1 MKETM
6 RKILLLLSLCLAA
19 NFTLAQKITRNY
31 QGQSL
36 SSVLEDLDA
45 STSRHEISFVY
56 NDLEDFTVTCS
67 LEHLSLDDALV
78 RVVGFYPVRIVRD
91 GDRYFVECTYKTERH
106 LKGTIIDEQGRPL
119 AFANIA
125 ILNPADSTLLSG
137 GVSNEGGQ
145 FVVPYEQYKV
155 LVRIS
160 YMGYKSIFRLC
171 TQEDM
176 GTIRLQRDSYI
187 VKGVE
192 VKGSRPVF
200 KMKNG
205 ALVAPIE
212 NTVLSKL
219 GDGIDVLQQLPFI
232 NGDGSSVNVVGR
244 RGTPLVY
251 INNRK
256 MQDWNELR
264 QLSSDMIKDV
274 QIIMNPGVEYD
285 SSVTAVIKIT
295 TLRPAG
301 EGLGGYVAAEA
312 GKGDDFKH
320 NEWLFLNYRKRNTD
334 VFVNGY
340 LTNGVTR
347 GEHEEEFSF
356 THHGDEYNAVGKG
369 LEKNKYNR
377 LNLYAGFNHQPSKT
391 QYLSMQYMCNSSFR
405 YDTHMALENSF
416 IGGNENS
423 LFSSVADGR
432 QPRSTHSLSAYYSN
446 QLSERLSLKI
456 DGMYAHVSS
465 DVENNETEDRTGR
478 PVTVSTNTDTKSNVY
493 ALKAI
498 MTANLGGGKLSFGM
512 EEAYTK
518 SHLNYNAN
526 QQGND
531 GIQGFDTESK
541 QASTSFFADY
551 QMNLGALFIDAGLRY
566 DLIDFK
572 YYKDGVKRNEDCKKY
587 NHLFPNLSLSY
598 QMGGFSASLG
608 YKVTVERPSYSN
620 LQSGVRYNNSYT
632 YVEGNP
638 LLRPSYVHD
647 ISVMMVY
654 KNFLAVFDYYNIKD
668 ADYQVLNLY
677 QDQPIIIYN
686 QMNFSHHG
694 WTVNLSYSP
703 TISFWKPTFQIGVA
717 QQDLEYLGRKYNTP
731 CLYYSWKNVLSF
743 PKNWTIVFNMDG
755 YTKGD
760 GQFYTSEKALV
771 NYTDIYIAKRKAN
784 WTFRVG
790 MKDIFHTFKDN
801 GYDQIGDIM
810 HRHWTD
816 LRQQYVYVRCIY
828 RFNSTKSKYR
838 GGDAGTSELNRL

>member
-1 MKETM
+1 MK
-6 RKILLLLSLCLAA
+6 RLYILFLCLAA
-19 NFTLAQKITRNY
+19 ISAEAQRLTHDFQNT
-31 QGQSL
+31 SL
-36 SSVLEDLDA
+36 SEALIWIDNAQDNYKLNFIFDE
-45 STSRHEISFVY
+45 
-56 NDLEDFTVTCS
+56 LEDFTVTTQLKNVS
-67 LEHLSLDDALV
+67 VRDAV
-78 RVVGFYPVRIVRD
+78 RQVCGFYPMHLTFDNQDI
-91 GDRYFVECTYKTERH
+91 YIECMQKTKRH

-244 RGTPLVY
+244 QGAPLVY

-256 MQDWNELR
+256 MLDWNELR

-295 TLRPAG
+295 TLRPTG

-369 LEKNKYNR
+369 LERNKYNR
-377 LNLYAGFNHQPSKT
+377 LNLYAGFNHQPSEN

-416 IGGNENS
+416 IGGDENS

-432 QPRSTHSLSAYYSN
+432 QPRSRHSLSAYYSN
-446 QLSERLSLKI
+446 QLSKVLSLRL
-456 DGMYAHVSS
+456 DGMLAHVSS
-465 DVENNETEDRTGR
+465 DEENHETEDRMGR
-478 PVTVSTNTDTKSNVY
+478 PVTVSTNTDTKSDVY
-493 ALKAI
+493 ALKAV
-498 MTANLGGGKLSFGM
+498 MTANLGGGKLNFGM

-518 SHLNYNAN
+518 SNLDYNAS

-531 GIQGFDTESK
+531 DIQGFETESK

-598 QMGGFSASLG
+598 QAGGFSASLG
-608 YKVTVERPSYSN
+608 YKVTVDRPSYGN
-620 LQSGVRYNNSYT
+620 LRNGVRYINSYT
-632 YVEGNP
+632 YAEGNP
-638 LLRPSYVHD
+638 LLRPSYIHD
-647 ISVMMVY
+647 ISIMMVY
-654 KNFLAVFDYYNIKD
+654 KNLLAVFDYYNIKD

-686 QMNFSHHG
+686 RMNFNHHA
-694 WTVNLSYSP
+694 WMVNLSYSP

-731 CLYYSWKNVLSF
+731 CLNYSWKNVLSF

-755 YTKGD
+755 HTKGD

-771 NYTDIYIAKRKAN
+771 NYTDIYIAKRTTN

-801 GYDQIGDIM
+801 GYDQIGDIT

-838 GGDAGTSELNRL
+838 GGDAGASELNRL

>member
-1 MKETM
+1 MK
-6 RKILLLLSLCLAA
+6 RLYILFLCLAA
-19 NFTLAQKITRNY
+19 ISAEAQRLTHDFQNT
-31 QGQSL
+31 SL
-36 SSVLEDLDA
+36 SEALIWIDNAQDNYKLNFIFDE
-45 STSRHEISFVY
+45 
-56 NDLEDFTVTCS
+56 LEDFTVTTQLKNVS
-67 LEHLSLDDALV
+67 VRDAV
-78 RVVGFYPVRIVRD
+78 RQVCGFYPMHLTFDNQDI
-91 GDRYFVECTYKTERH
+91 YIECMQKTKRH

-219 GDGIDVLQQLPFI
+219 GDGLDVLQQLPFI
-232 NGDGSSVNVVGR
+232 NGDGNTVSVVGR
-244 RGTPLVY
+244 KGTPLVY

-256 MQDWNELR
+256 MLDWNELR

-295 TLRPAG
+295 ILRPAG

-347 GEHEEEFSF
+347 GEHEEKFSF

-416 IGGNENS
+416 IGGDENS

-432 QPRSTHSLSAYYSN
+432 QPRSRHSLSAYYSN
-446 QLSERLSLKI
+446 QFCEILSLKL
-456 DGMYAHVSS
+456 DGMLAHVSS

-518 SHLNYNAN
+518 SNLDYNAS

-531 GIQGFDTESK
+531 DIQGFETESK

-598 QMGGFSASLG
+598 QVGRFSASLG
-608 YKVTVERPSYSN
+608 YKVTVDRPSYSN
-620 LQSGVRYNNSYT
+620 LQSGVRYINSYT
-632 YVEGNP
+632 YAEGNP
-638 LLRPSYVHD
+638 LLRPSYIHD
-647 ISVMMVY
+647 ISIMMVY
-654 KNFLAVFDYYNIKD
+654 KNLLAVFDYYNIKD

-686 QMNFSHHG
+686 RMNFNHHG
-694 WTVNLSYSP
+694 WMVNLSYSP

-731 CLYYSWKNVLSF
+731 CLNYSWKNVLSF

-755 YTKGD
+755 HTKGD
-760 GQFYTSEKALV
+760 GQFYTTEKALV

-801 GYDQIGDIM
+801 GYDQIGDIT

>member
-1 MKETM
+1 M
-6 RKILLLLSLCLAA
+6 RHWVLFTFVMVATIVKSQNINGVVVDEGNEPIAYASISLLEANDSTFITGTTTNMDGKFCMTGDVQNKILKVSYVGYA
-19 NFTLAQKITRNY
+19 TQY
-31 QGQSL
+31 
-36 SSVLEDLDA
+36 LEPMSDM
-45 STSRHEISFVY
+45 
-56 NDLEDFTVTCS
+56 
-67 LEHLSLDDALV
+67 
-78 RVVGFYPVRIVRD
+78 RVVLSEAGISV
-91 GDRYFVECTYKTERH
+91 GD
-106 LKGTIIDEQGRPL
+106 
-119 AFANIA
+119 
-125 ILNPADSTLLSG
+125 
-137 GVSNEGGQ
+137 
-145 FVVPYEQYKV
+145 VV
-155 LVRIS
+155 I
-160 YMGYKSIFRLC
+160 
-171 TQEDM
+171 T
-176 GTIRLQRDSYI
+176 
-187 VKGVE
+187 
-192 VKGSRPVF
+192 GSRPVYR
-200 KMKNG
+200 MKNG

-320 NEWLFLNYRKRNTD
+320 NEWLFLNYRKKNTD

-347 GEHEEEFSF
+347 GEHKEEFSF

-416 IGGNENS
+416 IGGDENS

-432 QPRSTHSLSAYYSN
+432 QPRSRHSLSAYYSN
-446 QLSERLSLKI
+446 QFCEILSLKL

-465 DVENNETEDRTGR
+465 DEENHETEDRMGR
-478 PVTVSTNTDTKSNVY
+478 PVTVSTNTDTKSDVY
-493 ALKAI
+493 ALKAV
-498 MTANLGGGKLSFGM
+498 MTANLGGGKLNLGM

-518 SHLNYNAN
+518 SNLDYNVN
-526 QQGND
+526 QKGND
-531 GIQGFDTESK
+531 DIQGFETETK
-541 QASTSFFADY
+541 QTSTSFFANY
-551 QMNLGALFIDAGLRY
+551 QLDLGTLSADVGLRY

-572 YYKDGVKRNEDCKKY
+572 YYKDGIKRNEDCKKY

-598 QMGGFSASLG
+598 QAGGFSASLG
-608 YKVTVERPSYSN
+608 YKVTVDRPSYGN
-620 LQSGVRYNNSYT
+620 LRNGVRYINSYT
-632 YVEGNP
+632 YAEGNP
-638 LLRPSYVHD
+638 LLRPSYIHD
-647 ISVMMVY
+647 ISIMMVY
-654 KNFLAVFDYYNIKD
+654 KNLLAVFDYYNIKD
-668 ADYQVLNLY
+668 ADYQVLNFY

-686 QMNFSHHG
+686 RMNFNHHA
-694 WTVNLSYSP
+694 WMVNLSYSP

-731 CLYYSWKNVLSF
+731 ILNYSWKNVLSF
-743 PKNWTIVFNMDG
+743 PKNWTIVFNMNG
-755 YTKGD
+755 HTKGD

-801 GYDQIGDIM
+801 GYDKIGDIT

-838 GGDAGTSELNRL
+838 GGDAGASELNRL

>member
-1 MKETM
+1 MK
-6 RKILLLLSLCLAA
+6 RLYILFLCLAA
-19 NFTLAQKITRNY
+19 ISAEAQRLTHDFQNT
-31 QGQSL
+31 SL
-36 SSVLEDLDA
+36 SEALIWIDNAQDNYKLNFIFDE
-45 STSRHEISFVY
+45 
-56 NDLEDFTVTCS
+56 LEDFTVTTQLKNVS
-67 LEHLSLDDALV
+67 VRDAV
-78 RVVGFYPVRIVRD
+78 RQVCGFYPMHLTFDNQDI
-91 GDRYFVECTYKTERH
+91 YIECMQKTKRH

-219 GDGIDVLQQLPFI
+219 GDGLDVLQQLPFI
-232 NGDGSSVNVVGR
+232 NGDGNTVSVVGR
-244 RGTPLVY
+244 KGTPLVY

-320 NEWLFLNYRKRNTD
+320 NEWLFLNYRKKNTD

-347 GEHEEEFSF
+347 GEHKEEFSF

-405 YDTHMALENSF
+405 FDTHMALENSF
-416 IGGNENS
+416 IGGDENS

-432 QPRSTHSLSAYYSN
+432 QPRSRHSLSAYYSN
-446 QLSERLSLKI
+446 QFCEILSLKL
-456 DGMYAHVSS
+456 DGMLAHVSS

-518 SHLNYNAN
+518 SNLDYNAS

-531 GIQGFDTESK
+531 DIQGFETESK
-541 QASTSFFADY
+541 QASPSFFADY

-638 LLRPSYVHD
+638 LLRPSYIHD
-647 ISVMMVY
+647 ISIMMVY
-654 KNFLAVFDYYNIKD
+654 KNLLAVFDYYNIKD

-686 QMNFSHHG
+686 RMNFNHHG

-755 YTKGD
+755 HTKGD
-760 GQFYTSEKALV
+760 GQFYTTEKALV

-784 WTFRVG
+784 WTFRLG

-801 GYDQIGDIM
+801 GYDQIGDIT

-838 GGDAGTSELNRL
+838 GGDAGASELNRL

>member
-1 MKETM
+1 MK
-6 RKILLLLSLCLAA
+6 RLYILFLCLAA
-19 NFTLAQKITRNY
+19 ISAEAQRLTHDFQNT
-31 QGQSL
+31 SL
-36 SSVLEDLDA
+36 SEALIWIDNAQDNYKLNFIFDE
-45 STSRHEISFVY
+45 
-56 NDLEDFTVTCS
+56 LEDFTVTTQLKNVS
-67 LEHLSLDDALV
+67 VRDAV
-78 RVVGFYPVRIVRD
+78 RQVCGFYPMHLTFDNQDI
-91 GDRYFVECTYKTERH
+91 YIECMQKTKRH

-232 NGDGSSVNVVGR
+232 NGDGNTVSVVGR
-244 RGTPLVY
+244 KGTPLVY

-256 MQDWNELR
+256 MLDWNELR

-320 NEWLFLNYRKRNTD
+320 NEWLFLNYRKKNTD

-347 GEHEEEFSF
+347 GEHEEKFSF

-432 QPRSTHSLSAYYSN
+432 QPRSRHSLSAYYSN
-446 QLSERLSLKI
+446 QLSKVLSLRL
-456 DGMYAHVSS
+456 DGMLAHVSS

-478 PVTVSTNTDTKSNVY
+478 PMTVSTNTDTKSDVY

-498 MTANLGGGKLSFGM
+498 MTANLGGGKLNFGM

-518 SHLNYNAN
+518 SNLDYNAS

-531 GIQGFDTESK
+531 DIQGFETESK

-598 QMGGFSASLG
+598 QAGGFSASLG
-608 YKVTVERPSYSN
+608 YKVTVDRPSYSN
-620 LQSGVRYNNSYT
+620 LQSGVRYINSYT
-632 YVEGNP
+632 YAEGNP
-638 LLRPSYVHD
+638 LLRPSYIHD
-647 ISVMMVY
+647 ISIMMVY
-654 KNFLAVFDYYNIKD
+654 KNLLAVFDYYNIKD

-686 QMNFSHHG
+686 RMNFSHHG
-694 WTVNLSYSP
+694 WMVNLSYSP

-731 CLYYSWKNVLSF
+731 CLNYSWKNVLSF

-755 YTKGD
+755 HTKGD

-784 WTFRVG
+784 WTFRLG

>member
-1 MKETM
+1 M
-6 RKILLLLSLCLAA
+6 RHWVLFTFVLVATIVKSQNINGVVVDEKDEPIAYASISLLEANDSTFITGTTTNMDGKFSMTGDMQNKILKVSYVGYA
-19 NFTLAQKITRNY
+19 TQY
-31 QGQSL
+31 
-36 SSVLEDLDA
+36 LEPMSDM
-45 STSRHEISFVY
+45 
-56 NDLEDFTVTCS
+56 
-67 LEHLSLDDALV
+67 
-78 RVVGFYPVRIVRD
+78 RVVLSEAGISV
-91 GDRYFVECTYKTERH
+91 GD
-106 LKGTIIDEQGRPL
+106 
-119 AFANIA
+119 
-125 ILNPADSTLLSG
+125 
-137 GVSNEGGQ
+137 
-145 FVVPYEQYKV
+145 VV
-155 LVRIS
+155 I
-160 YMGYKSIFRLC
+160 
-171 TQEDM
+171 T
-176 GTIRLQRDSYI
+176 
-187 VKGVE
+187 
-192 VKGSRPVF
+192 GSRPVYR
-200 KMKNG
+200 MKNG

-212 NTVLSKL
+212 NTVLGKL

-232 NGDGSSVNVVGR
+232 AGDGSSVSVIGR

-347 GEHEEEFSF
+347 GEHEEKFSF

-391 QYLSMQYMCNSSFR
+391 QYLSMQYMCNSFLR

-446 QLSERLSLKI
+446 QLSKVLSLRL

-478 PVTVSTNTDTKSNVY
+478 PVTVSTNTDTKSDVY

-498 MTANLGGGKLSFGM
+498 MTANLGGGKLNLGM

-518 SHLNYNAN
+518 SNLDYNAS

-531 GIQGFDTESK
+531 DIQGFETESK

-598 QMGGFSASLG
+598 QVGRFSASLG
-608 YKVTVERPSYSN
+608 YKVTVDRPSYSN
-620 LQSGVRYNNSYT
+620 LQSGVRYINSYT

-647 ISVMMVY
+647 ISVMMAY
-654 KNFLAVFDYYNIKD
+654 KDFQAVFDYYNIKD

-686 QMNFSHHG
+686 RMNFNHHG

-755 YTKGD
+755 HTKGD
-760 GQFYTSEKALV
+760 GQFYTTEKALV
-771 NYTDIYIAKRKAN
+771 NYTDIYIAKRTAN
-784 WTFRVG
+784 WTFRLG

-828 RFNSTKSKYR
+828 RFNSTNSKYR
-838 GGDAGTSELNRL
+838 GGDAGASELNRL

>member
-1 MKETM
+1 M
-6 RKILLLLSLCLAA
+6 RHWVLFTFVMVATIVKSQNINGVVVDEGNEPIAYASISLLEANDSTFITGTTTNMDGKFCMTGDVQNKILKVSYVGYA
-19 NFTLAQKITRNY
+19 TQY
-31 QGQSL
+31 
-36 SSVLEDLDA
+36 LEPMSDM
-45 STSRHEISFVY
+45 
-56 NDLEDFTVTCS
+56 
-67 LEHLSLDDALV
+67 
-78 RVVGFYPVRIVRD
+78 RVVLSEAGISV
-91 GDRYFVECTYKTERH
+91 GD
-106 LKGTIIDEQGRPL
+106 
-119 AFANIA
+119 
-125 ILNPADSTLLSG
+125 
-137 GVSNEGGQ
+137 
-145 FVVPYEQYKV
+145 VV
-155 LVRIS
+155 I
-160 YMGYKSIFRLC
+160 
-171 TQEDM
+171 T
-176 GTIRLQRDSYI
+176 
-187 VKGVE
+187 
-192 VKGSRPVF
+192 GSRPVYR
-200 KMKNG
+200 MKNG

-219 GDGIDVLQQLPFI
+219 GDGFDVLQQLPFI

-295 TLRPAG
+295 TLRPTG

-320 NEWLFLNYRKRNTD
+320 NEWLFLNYRKKNTD

-347 GEHEEEFSF
+347 GEHEEGFSF

-369 LEKNKYNR
+369 LEKNKYNS

-405 YDTHMALENSF
+405 FDTHMALENSF
-416 IGGNENS
+416 IGGDENS

-432 QPRSTHSLSAYYSN
+432 QPRSRHSLSAYYSN
-446 QLSERLSLKI
+446 QLSKVLSLRL
-456 DGMYAHVSS
+456 DGMVAHVSS
-465 DVENNETEDRTGR
+465 DEDNCETEDRTGK
-478 PVTVSTNTDTKSNVY
+478 PVIMNTKTETKSDVY
-493 ALKAI
+493 ALKAV
-498 MTANLGGGKLSFGM
+498 MTTNLGGGKLNFGM

-518 SHLNYNAN
+518 SNLDYNAS

-531 GIQGFDTESK
+531 DIQGFETESK

-608 YKVTVERPSYSN
+608 YKVTVDRPSYGN
-620 LQSGVRYNNSYT
+620 LRNGVRYINSYT
-632 YVEGNP
+632 YAEGNP
-638 LLRPSYVHD
+638 LLRPSYIHD
-647 ISVMMVY
+647 ISIMMVY
-654 KNFLAVFDYYNIKD
+654 KNLLAVFDYYNIKD

-686 QMNFSHHG
+686 RMNFSHHG
-694 WTVNLSYSP
+694 WMVNLSYSP

-731 CLYYSWKNVLSF
+731 CLNYSWKNVLSF

-755 YTKGD
+755 HTKGD

-801 GYDQIGDIM
+801 GYDQIGDIT

-838 GGDAGTSELNRL
+838 SGDAGASELNRL

>member
-1 MKETM
+1 MK
-6 RKILLLLSLCLAA
+6 RLYILFLCLAA
-19 NFTLAQKITRNY
+19 ISAEAQRLTHDFQNT
-31 QGQSL
+31 SL
-36 SSVLEDLDA
+36 SEALIWIDNAQDNYKLNFIFDE
-45 STSRHEISFVY
+45 
-56 NDLEDFTVTCS
+56 LEDFTVTTQLKNVS
-67 LEHLSLDDALV
+67 VRDAV
-78 RVVGFYPVRIVRD
+78 RQVCGFYPMHLTFDNQDI
-91 GDRYFVECTYKTERH
+91 YIECMQKTKRH

-232 NGDGSSVNVVGR
+232 NGDGNTVSVVGR
-244 RGTPLVY
+244 KGTPLVY

-256 MQDWNELR
+256 MLDWNELR

-347 GEHEEEFSF
+347 GEHEEKFSF

-531 GIQGFDTESK
+531 GIQGFETESK

-598 QMGGFSASLG
+598 QVGRFSASLG
-608 YKVTVERPSYSN
+608 YKVTVDRPSYSN
-620 LQSGVRYNNSYT
+620 LQSGVRYINSYT
-632 YVEGNP
+632 YAEGNP

-654 KNFLAVFDYYNIKD
+654 KNLLAVFDYYNIKD

-686 QMNFSHHG
+686 RMNFNHHG

-755 YTKGD
+755 HTKGD
-760 GQFYTSEKALV
+760 GQFYTTEKALV
-771 NYTDIYIAKRKAN
+771 NYTDIYIAKRTAN
-784 WTFRVG
+784 WTFRLG

-801 GYDQIGDIM
+801 GYDKIGDIT

>member
-1 MKETM
+1 M
-6 RKILLLLSLCLAA
+6 L
-19 NFTLAQKITRNY
+19 
-31 QGQSL
+31 
-36 SSVLEDLDA
+36 
-45 STSRHEISFVY
+45 
-56 NDLEDFTVTCS
+56 
-67 LEHLSLDDALV
+67 
-78 RVVGFYPVRIVRD
+78 
-91 GDRYFVECTYKTERH
+91 
-106 LKGTIIDEQGRPL
+106 
-119 AFANIA
+119 
-125 ILNPADSTLLSG
+125 
-137 GVSNEGGQ
+137 
-145 FVVPYEQYKV
+145 
-155 LVRIS
+155 
-160 YMGYKSIFRLC
+160 
-171 TQEDM
+171 
-176 GTIRLQRDSYI
+176 
-187 VKGVE
+187 
-192 VKGSRPVF
+192 
-200 KMKNG
+200 
-205 ALVAPIE
+205 
-212 NTVLSKL
+212 
-219 GDGIDVLQQLPFI
+219 
-232 NGDGSSVNVVGR
+232 
-244 RGTPLVY
+244 
-251 INNRK
+251 
-256 MQDWNELR
+256 DWNELR

-312 GKGDDFKH
+312 GRGDDFKH

-416 IGGNENS
+416 IGGDENS

-432 QPRSTHSLSAYYSN
+432 QPRSRHSLSAYYSN
-446 QLSERLSLKI
+446 QFCEILSLKL
-456 DGMYAHVSS
+456 DGMLAHVSS

-518 SHLNYNAN
+518 SNLDYNAS

-531 GIQGFDTESK
+531 DIQGFETESK

-647 ISVMMVY
+647 ISIMMVY
-654 KNFLAVFDYYNIKD
+654 KNLLAVFDYYNIKD

-686 QMNFSHHG
+686 RMNFSHHG
-694 WTVNLSYSP
+694 WMVNLSYSP

-717 QQDLEYLGRKYNTP
+717 QQDLEYLGRKYNTLKVTASSIP
-731 CLYYSWKNVLSF
+731 
-743 PKNWTIVFNMDG
+743 P
-755 YTKGD
+755 
-760 GQFYTSEKALV
+760 
-771 NYTDIYIAKRKAN
+771 R
-784 WTFRVG
+784 
-790 MKDIFHTFKDN
+790 
-801 GYDQIGDIM
+801 
-810 HRHWTD
+810 RHWSIIQISI
-816 LRQQYVYVRCIY
+816 LQSVRLIGH
-828 RFNSTKSKYR
+828 S
-838 GGDAGTSELNRL
+838 DWV

>member
-1 MKETM
+1 MK
-6 RKILLLLSLCLAA
+6 RLYILFLCLAA
-19 NFTLAQKITRNY
+19 ISAEAQRLTHDFQNT
-31 QGQSL
+31 SL
-36 SSVLEDLDA
+36 SEALIWIDNAQDNYKLNFIFDE
-45 STSRHEISFVY
+45 
-56 NDLEDFTVTCS
+56 LEDFTVTTQLKNVS
-67 LEHLSLDDALV
+67 VRDAV
-78 RVVGFYPVRIVRD
+78 RQVCGFYPMHLTFDNQDI
-91 GDRYFVECTYKTERH
+91 YIECMQKTKRH
-106 LKGTIIDEQGRPL
+106 LRGTIIDEQGRPL

-232 NGDGSSVNVVGR
+232 NGDGNTVSVVGR
-244 RGTPLVY
+244 KGTPLVY

-256 MQDWNELR
+256 MLDWNELR

-347 GEHEEEFSF
+347 GEHEEKFSF

-416 IGGNENS
+416 IGGDENS

-432 QPRSTHSLSAYYSN
+432 QPRSRHSLSAYYSN

-498 MTANLGGGKLSFGM
+498 MTANLGDSKLNLGM

-518 SHLNYNAN
+518 SNLDYNAS

-531 GIQGFDTESK
+531 DIQGFETESK

-608 YKVTVERPSYSN
+608 YKVTVDRPSYGN

-654 KNFLAVFDYYNIKD
+654 KNLLAVFDYYNIKD

-755 YTKGD
+755 HTKGD
-760 GQFYTSEKALV
+760 GQFYTTEKALV
-771 NYTDIYIAKRKAN
+771 NYTDIYIAKRTAN
-784 WTFRVG
+784 WTFRLG

>member
-1 MKETM
+1 M
-6 RKILLLLSLCLAA
+6 RHWVLFTFVMVATIVKSQNINGVVVDEGNEPIAYASISLLEANDSTFITGTTTNMDGKFCMTGDVQNKILKVSYVGYA
-19 NFTLAQKITRNY
+19 TQY
-31 QGQSL
+31 
-36 SSVLEDLDA
+36 LEPMSDM
-45 STSRHEISFVY
+45 
-56 NDLEDFTVTCS
+56 
-67 LEHLSLDDALV
+67 
-78 RVVGFYPVRIVRD
+78 RVVLSEAGISV
-91 GDRYFVECTYKTERH
+91 GD
-106 LKGTIIDEQGRPL
+106 
-119 AFANIA
+119 
-125 ILNPADSTLLSG
+125 
-137 GVSNEGGQ
+137 
-145 FVVPYEQYKV
+145 VV
-155 LVRIS
+155 I
-160 YMGYKSIFRLC
+160 
-171 TQEDM
+171 T
-176 GTIRLQRDSYI
+176 
-187 VKGVE
+187 
-192 VKGSRPVF
+192 GSRPVYR
-200 KMKNG
+200 MKNG

-219 GDGIDVLQQLPFI
+219 GDGFDVLQQLPFI

-320 NEWLFLNYRKRNTD
+320 NEWLFLNYRKKNTD

-347 GEHEEEFSF
+347 GEHKEEFSF

-416 IGGNENS
+416 IGGDENS

-432 QPRSTHSLSAYYSN
+432 QPHSRHSLSAYYSN
-446 QLSERLSLKI
+446 RFNKAVSLKI
-456 DGMYAHVSS
+456 DGVYAHISS

-478 PVTVSTNTDTKSNVY
+478 PMTVSTNTDTKSDVY

-498 MTANLGGGKLSFGM
+498 MTANLGGGKLNFGM

-518 SHLNYNAN
+518 SNLDYNAN

-531 GIQGFDTESK
+531 DIQGFETETK
-541 QASTSFFADY
+541 QTSTSFFANY

-620 LQSGVRYNNSYT
+620 LQSGVRYNNS
-632 YVEGNP
+632 
-638 LLRPSYVHD
+638 
-647 ISVMMVY
+647 
-654 KNFLAVFDYYNIKD
+654 
-668 ADYQVLNLY
+668 
-677 QDQPIIIYN
+677 
-686 QMNFSHHG
+686 
-694 WTVNLSYSP
+694 
-703 TISFWKPTFQIGVA
+703 
-717 QQDLEYLGRKYNTP
+717 
-731 CLYYSWKNVLSF
+731 
-743 PKNWTIVFNMDG
+743 
-755 YTKGD
+755 
-760 GQFYTSEKALV
+760 
-771 NYTDIYIAKRKAN
+771 
-784 WTFRVG
+784 
-790 MKDIFHTFKDN
+790 
-801 GYDQIGDIM
+801 
-810 HRHWTD
+810 
-816 LRQQYVYVRCIY
+816 
-828 RFNSTKSKYR
+828 
-838 GGDAGTSELNRL
+838 

>member
-1 MKETM
+1 M
-6 RKILLLLSLCLAA
+6 RHWVLFTFVMVATIVKSQNINGVVVDEGNEPIAYASISLLEANDSTFITGTTTNMDGKFSMTGDMQNKILKVSYVGYA
-19 NFTLAQKITRNY
+19 TQY
-31 QGQSL
+31 
-36 SSVLEDLDA
+36 LEPMSDM
-45 STSRHEISFVY
+45 
-56 NDLEDFTVTCS
+56 
-67 LEHLSLDDALV
+67 
-78 RVVGFYPVRIVRD
+78 RVVLSEAGISV
-91 GDRYFVECTYKTERH
+91 GD
-106 LKGTIIDEQGRPL
+106 
-119 AFANIA
+119 
-125 ILNPADSTLLSG
+125 
-137 GVSNEGGQ
+137 
-145 FVVPYEQYKV
+145 VV
-155 LVRIS
+155 I
-160 YMGYKSIFRLC
+160 
-171 TQEDM
+171 T
-176 GTIRLQRDSYI
+176 
-187 VKGVE
+187 
-192 VKGSRPVF
+192 GSRPVYR
-200 KMKNG
+200 MKNG

-320 NEWLFLNYRKRNTD
+320 NEWLFLNYRKKNTD

-347 GEHEEEFSF
+347 GEHKEEFSF

-416 IGGNENS
+416 IGGDENS

-432 QPRSTHSLSAYYSN
+432 QPRSRHSLSAYYSN
-446 QLSERLSLKI
+446 QFCEILSLKL
-456 DGMYAHVSS
+456 DGMLAHVSS

-478 PVTVSTNTDTKSNVY
+478 PVTVSTNTDTKSDVY
-493 ALKAI
+493 ALKAV
-498 MTANLGGGKLSFGM
+498 MTANLGGGKLNLGM

-518 SHLNYNAN
+518 SNLDYNVN
-526 QQGND
+526 QKGND
-531 GIQGFDTESK
+531 DIQGFETETK
-541 QASTSFFADY
+541 QTSTSFFANY
-551 QMNLGALFIDAGLRY
+551 QLDLGTLSADVGLRY

-572 YYKDGVKRNEDCKKY
+572 YYKDGIKRNEDCKKY

-598 QMGGFSASLG
+598 QAGGFSASLG
-608 YKVTVERPSYSN
+608 YKVTVDRPSYGN
-620 LQSGVRYNNSYT
+620 LRNGVRYINSYT
-632 YVEGNP
+632 YAEGNP
-638 LLRPSYVHD
+638 LLRPSYIHD
-647 ISVMMVY
+647 ISIMMVY
-654 KNFLAVFDYYNIKD
+654 KNLLAVFDYYNIKD
-668 ADYQVLNLY
+668 ADYQVLNFY

-686 QMNFSHHG
+686 RMNFNHHA
-694 WTVNLSYSP
+694 WMVNLSYSP

-731 CLYYSWKNVLSF
+731 ILNYSWKNVLSF
-743 PKNWTIVFNMDG
+743 PKNWTIVFNMNG
-755 YTKGD
+755 HTKGD

-801 GYDQIGDIM
+801 GYDKIGDIT

-838 GGDAGTSELNRL
+838 GGDAGASELNRL

>member
-1 MKETM
+1 MK
-6 RKILLLLSLCLAA
+6 RLYILFLCLAA
-19 NFTLAQKITRNY
+19 ISAEAQRLTHDFQNT
-31 QGQSL
+31 SL
-36 SSVLEDLDA
+36 SEALIWIDNAQDNYKLNFIFDE
-45 STSRHEISFVY
+45 
-56 NDLEDFTVTCS
+56 LEDFTVTTQLKNVS
-67 LEHLSLDDALV
+67 VRDAV
-78 RVVGFYPVRIVRD
+78 RQVCGFYPMHLTFDNQDI
-91 GDRYFVECTYKTERH
+91 YIECMQKTKRH

-212 NTVLSKL
+212 NTVLAKL
-219 GDGIDVLQQLPFI
+219 GDGLDVLQQLPFI
-232 NGDGSSVNVVGR
+232 NGDGNTVSVVGR
-244 RGTPLVY
+244 KGTPLVY

-256 MQDWNELR
+256 MLDWNELR

-295 TLRPAG
+295 TLRPTG

-320 NEWLFLNYRKRNTD
+320 NEWLFLNYRKKNTD

-347 GEHEEEFSF
+347 GEHEEGFSF

-369 LEKNKYNR
+369 LEKNKYNS

-405 YDTHMALENSF
+405 FDTHMALENSF
-416 IGGNENS
+416 IGGDENS

-432 QPRSTHSLSAYYSN
+432 QPRSRHSLSAYYSN
-446 QLSERLSLKI
+446 QFCEILSLKL
-456 DGMYAHVSS
+456 DGMLAHVSS

-518 SHLNYNAN
+518 SNLDYNAS

-531 GIQGFDTESK
+531 DIQGFETESK

-598 QMGGFSASLG
+598 QVGRFSASLG
-608 YKVTVERPSYSN
+608 YKVTVDRPSYSN
-620 LQSGVRYNNSYT
+620 LQSGVRYINSYT
-632 YVEGNP
+632 YAEGNP
-638 LLRPSYVHD
+638 LLRPSYIHD
-647 ISVMMVY
+647 ISIMMVY
-654 KNFLAVFDYYNIKD
+654 KNLLAVFDYYNIKD

-686 QMNFSHHG
+686 RMNFNHHG
-694 WTVNLSYSP
+694 WMVNLSYSP

-731 CLYYSWKNVLSF
+731 CLNYSWKNVLSF

-755 YTKGD
+755 HTKGD
-760 GQFYTSEKALV
+760 GQFYTTEKALV

-801 GYDQIGDIM
+801 GYDQIGDIT

-838 GGDAGTSELNRL
+838 GGDAGASELNRL

>member
-1 MKETM
+1 M
-6 RKILLLLSLCLAA
+6 RHWVLFTFVMVATIVKSQNINGVVVDEGNEPIAYASISLLEANDSTFITGTTTNMDGKFCMTGDVQNKILKVSYVGYA
-19 NFTLAQKITRNY
+19 TQY
-31 QGQSL
+31 
-36 SSVLEDLDA
+36 LEPMSDM
-45 STSRHEISFVY
+45 
-56 NDLEDFTVTCS
+56 
-67 LEHLSLDDALV
+67 
-78 RVVGFYPVRIVRD
+78 RVVLSEAGISV
-91 GDRYFVECTYKTERH
+91 GD
-106 LKGTIIDEQGRPL
+106 
-119 AFANIA
+119 
-125 ILNPADSTLLSG
+125 
-137 GVSNEGGQ
+137 
-145 FVVPYEQYKV
+145 VV
-155 LVRIS
+155 I
-160 YMGYKSIFRLC
+160 
-171 TQEDM
+171 T
-176 GTIRLQRDSYI
+176 
-187 VKGVE
+187 
-192 VKGSRPVF
+192 GSRPVYR
-200 KMKNG
+200 MKNG

-219 GDGIDVLQQLPFI
+219 GDGFDVLQQLPFI

-320 NEWLFLNYRKRNTD
+320 NEWLFLNYRKKNTD

-347 GEHEEEFSF
+347 GEHKEEFSF

-416 IGGNENS
+416 IGGDENS

-432 QPRSTHSLSAYYSN
+432 QPHSRHSLSAYYSN
-446 QLSERLSLKI
+446 RFNKAVSLKI
-456 DGMYAHVSS
+456 DGVYAHISS

-478 PVTVSTNTDTKSNVY
+478 PMTVSTNTDTKSDVY

-498 MTANLGGGKLSFGM
+498 MTANLGGGKLNFGM

-518 SHLNYNAN
+518 SNLDYNAN

-531 GIQGFDTESK
+531 DIQGFETETK
-541 QASTSFFADY
+541 QTSTSFFANY

-638 LLRPSYVHD
+638 LLRPSYIHD
-647 ISVMMVY
+647 ISLMMVY
-654 KNFLAVFDYYNIKD
+654 KNLLAVFDYYNIKD

-686 QMNFSHHG
+686 RMNFSHHG
-694 WTVNLSYSP
+694 WMVNLSYSP

-731 CLYYSWKNVLSF
+731 CLNYSWKNVLSF

-755 YTKGD
+755 HTKGD
-760 GQFYTSEKALV
+760 GQFYTTEKALV
-771 NYTDIYIAKRKAN
+771 NYTDIYIAKRTAN
-784 WTFRVG
+784 WTFRLG

-838 GGDAGTSELNRL
+838 GGDAGASELNRL

>member
-1 MKETM
+1 MK
-6 RKILLLLSLCLAA
+6 RLYILFLCLAA
-19 NFTLAQKITRNY
+19 ISAEAQRLTHDFQNT
-31 QGQSL
+31 SL
-36 SSVLEDLDA
+36 SEALIWIDNAQDNYKLNFIFDE
-45 STSRHEISFVY
+45 
-56 NDLEDFTVTCS
+56 LEDFTVTTQLKNVS
-67 LEHLSLDDALV
+67 VRDAV
-78 RVVGFYPVRIVRD
+78 RQVCGFYPMHLTFDNQDI
-91 GDRYFVECTYKTERH
+91 YIECMQKTKRH

-219 GDGIDVLQQLPFI
+219 GDGLDVLQQLPFI
-232 NGDGSSVNVVGR
+232 NGDGNTVSVVGR
-244 RGTPLVY
+244 KGTPLVY

-256 MQDWNELR
+256 MLDWNELR

-295 TLRPAG
+295 ILRPAG

-347 GEHEEEFSF
+347 GEHEEKFSF

-416 IGGNENS
+416 IGGDENS

-432 QPRSTHSLSAYYSN
+432 QPRSRHSLSAYYSN
-446 QLSERLSLKI
+446 QFCEILSLKL
-456 DGMYAHVSS
+456 DGMLAHVSS

-518 SHLNYNAN
+518 SNLDYNAS

-531 GIQGFDTESK
+531 DIQGFETESK

-598 QMGGFSASLG
+598 QVGRFSASLG
-608 YKVTVERPSYSN
+608 YKVTVDRPSYSN
-620 LQSGVRYNNSYT
+620 LQSGVRYINSYT
-632 YVEGNP
+632 YAEGNP
-638 LLRPSYVHD
+638 LLRPSYIHD
-647 ISVMMVY
+647 ISIMMVY
-654 KNFLAVFDYYNIKD
+654 KNLLAVFDYYNIKD

-686 QMNFSHHG
+686 RMNFNHHG
-694 WTVNLSYSP
+694 WMVNLSYSP

-755 YTKGD
+755 HTKGD
-760 GQFYTSEKALV
+760 GQFYTTEKALV

-801 GYDQIGDIM
+801 GYDQIGDIT

>member
-1 MKETM
+1 M
-6 RKILLLLSLCLAA
+6 RHWVLFTFVMVATIVKSQNINGVVVDEGNEPIAYASISLLEANDSTFITGTTTNMDGKFCMTGDVQNKILKFSYVGYA
-19 NFTLAQKITRNY
+19 TQY
-31 QGQSL
+31 
-36 SSVLEDLDA
+36 LEPMSDM
-45 STSRHEISFVY
+45 
-56 NDLEDFTVTCS
+56 
-67 LEHLSLDDALV
+67 
-78 RVVGFYPVRIVRD
+78 RVVLSEAGISV
-91 GDRYFVECTYKTERH
+91 GD
-106 LKGTIIDEQGRPL
+106 
-119 AFANIA
+119 
-125 ILNPADSTLLSG
+125 
-137 GVSNEGGQ
+137 
-145 FVVPYEQYKV
+145 VV
-155 LVRIS
+155 I
-160 YMGYKSIFRLC
+160 
-171 TQEDM
+171 T
-176 GTIRLQRDSYI
+176 
-187 VKGVE
+187 
-192 VKGSRPVF
+192 GSRPVYR
-200 KMKNG
+200 MKNG

-212 NTVLSKL
+212 NTVLGKL

-232 NGDGSSVNVVGR
+232 NGDGNSVSVIGR
-244 RGTPLVY
+244 QGTPLVY

-312 GKGDDFKH
+312 GKGDDFAH
-320 NEWLFLNYRKRNTD
+320 NEWLFLNYRKKSTD
-334 VFVNGY
+334 IFVNGY

-347 GEHEEEFSF
+347 GEHKEEFSF
-356 THHGDEYNAVGKG
+356 THHGDEYNTVGKG

-416 IGGNENS
+416 IGGDENS

-432 QPRSTHSLSAYYSN
+432 QPRSRHSLSAYYSN
-446 QLSERLSLKI
+446 QFSEILSLKL
-456 DGMYAHVSS
+456 DGMMAHVSS
-465 DVENNETEDRTGR
+465 DEENNETEDRTGR

-498 MTANLGGGKLSFGM
+498 MTANLGGSKLNLGM

-518 SHLNYNAN
+518 SHLDYNVN

-531 GIQGFDTESK
+531 DIQGFETETK
-541 QASTSFFADY
+541 QTSTSFFANY
-551 QMNLGALFIDAGLRY
+551 QLDLGALSADVGLRY
-566 DLIDFK
+566 DLIDLK

-608 YKVTVERPSYSN
+608 YKVTVDRPSYGN
-620 LQSGVRYNNSYT
+620 LRNGVRYINSYT
-632 YVEGNP
+632 YAEGNP
-638 LLRPSYVHD
+638 LLRPSYIHD
-647 ISVMMVY
+647 ISIMMVY
-654 KNFLAVFDYYNIKD
+654 KNLLAVFDYYNIKD

-686 QMNFSHHG
+686 RMNFNHHG
-694 WTVNLSYSP
+694 WMVNLSYSP
-703 TISFWKPTFQIGVA
+703 TISFWKPTFQMGVA
-717 QQDLEYLGRKYNTP
+717 QQNLEYLGRKYNTP
-731 CLYYSWKNVLSF
+731 ILNYSWKNVLSF
-743 PKNWTIVFNMDG
+743 PKNWTIVFNMNG
-755 YTKGD
+755 HTKGD
-760 GQFYTSEKALV
+760 GQFYTSEKALI
-771 NYTDIYIAKRKAN
+771 NYTNIYIEKRTAN
-784 WTFRVG
+784 WTFRLG

-801 GYDQIGDIM
+801 GYDKIGDIT

-838 GGDAGTSELNRL
+838 GGDAGASELNRL

>member
-1 MKETM
+1 MK
-6 RKILLLLSLCLAA
+6 RLYILFLCLAA
-19 NFTLAQKITRNY
+19 ISAEAQRLTHDFQNT
-31 QGQSL
+31 SL
-36 SSVLEDLDA
+36 SEALIWIDNAQDNYKLNFIFDE
-45 STSRHEISFVY
+45 
-56 NDLEDFTVTCS
+56 LEDFTVTTQLKNVS
-67 LEHLSLDDALV
+67 VRDAV
-78 RVVGFYPVRIVRD
+78 RQVCGFYPMHLTFDNQDI
-91 GDRYFVECTYKTERH
+91 YIECMQKTKRH

-232 NGDGSSVNVVGR
+232 NGDGNTVSVVGR
-244 RGTPLVY
+244 KGTPLVY

-256 MQDWNELR
+256 MLDWNELR

-347 GEHEEEFSF
+347 GEHEEKFSF

-369 LEKNKYNR
+369 LEKNKYNS

-405 YDTHMALENSF
+405 FDTHMALENSF

-423 LFSSVADGR
+423 LFTSVADGR
-432 QPRSTHSLSAYYSN
+432 QPRSRHSLSAYYSN
-446 QLSERLSLKI
+446 QLSKVLSLRL
-456 DGMYAHVSS
+456 DGMLAHVSS

-518 SHLNYNAN
+518 SNLDYNAS

-531 GIQGFDTESK
+531 DIQGFETESK

-598 QMGGFSASLG
+598 QAGGFSASLG
-608 YKVTVERPSYSN
+608 YKVTVDRPSYGN
-620 LQSGVRYNNSYT
+620 LQSGVRYINSYT
-632 YVEGNP
+632 YAEGNP
-638 LLRPSYVHD
+638 LLRPSYIHD
-647 ISVMMVY
+647 ISIMMVY

-686 QMNFSHHG
+686 RMNFNHHG
-694 WTVNLSYSP
+694 WMVNLSYSP

-731 CLYYSWKNVLSF
+731 CLNYSWKNVLSF

-755 YTKGD
+755 HTKGD
-760 GQFYTSEKALV
+760 GQFYTTEKALV

-784 WTFRVG
+784 WTFRLG

-801 GYDQIGDIM
+801 GYDKIGDIT

-838 GGDAGTSELNRL
+838 GGDAGASELNRL

>member
-1 MKETM
+1 M
-6 RKILLLLSLCLAA
+6 RHWVLFTFVMVATIVKSQNINGVVVDEGNEPIAYASISLLEANDSTFITGTTTNMDGKFSMTGDMQNKILKVSYVGYA
-19 NFTLAQKITRNY
+19 TQY
-31 QGQSL
+31 
-36 SSVLEDLDA
+36 LEPMSDM
-45 STSRHEISFVY
+45 
-56 NDLEDFTVTCS
+56 
-67 LEHLSLDDALV
+67 
-78 RVVGFYPVRIVRD
+78 RVVLSEAGISV
-91 GDRYFVECTYKTERH
+91 GD
-106 LKGTIIDEQGRPL
+106 
-119 AFANIA
+119 
-125 ILNPADSTLLSG
+125 
-137 GVSNEGGQ
+137 
-145 FVVPYEQYKV
+145 VV
-155 LVRIS
+155 I
-160 YMGYKSIFRLC
+160 
-171 TQEDM
+171 T
-176 GTIRLQRDSYI
+176 
-187 VKGVE
+187 
-192 VKGSRPVF
+192 GSRPVYR
-200 KMKNG
+200 MKNG

-219 GDGIDVLQQLPFI
+219 GDGFDVLQQLPFI

-320 NEWLFLNYRKRNTD
+320 NEWLFLNYRKKNTD

-347 GEHEEEFSF
+347 GEHKEEFSF

-416 IGGNENS
+416 IGGDENS

-432 QPRSTHSLSAYYSN
+432 QPHSRHSLSAYYSN
-446 QLSERLSLKI
+446 RFNKAVSLKI
-456 DGMYAHVSS
+456 DGVYAHISS

-478 PVTVSTNTDTKSNVY
+478 PMTVSTNTDTKSDVY

-498 MTANLGGGKLSFGM
+498 MTANLGGGKLNFGM

-518 SHLNYNAN
+518 SNLDYNAN

-531 GIQGFDTESK
+531 DIQGFETETK
-541 QASTSFFADY
+541 QTSTSFFANY

-638 LLRPSYVHD
+638 LLRPSYIHD
-647 ISVMMVY
+647 ISLMMVY
-654 KNFLAVFDYYNIKD
+654 KNLLAVFDYYNIKD

-686 QMNFSHHG
+686 RMNFSHHG
-694 WTVNLSYSP
+694 WMVNLSYSP

-731 CLYYSWKNVLSF
+731 CLNYSWKNVLSF

-755 YTKGD
+755 HTKGD
-760 GQFYTSEKALV
+760 GQFYTTEKALV
-771 NYTDIYIAKRKAN
+771 NYTDIYIAKRTAN
-784 WTFRVG
+784 WTFRLG

-838 GGDAGTSELNRL
+838 GGDAGASELNRL

>member
-1 MKETM
+1 MK
-6 RKILLLLSLCLAA
+6 RLYILFLCLAA
-19 NFTLAQKITRNY
+19 ISAEAQRLTHDFQNT
-31 QGQSL
+31 SL
-36 SSVLEDLDA
+36 SEALIWIDNAQDNYKLNFIFDE
-45 STSRHEISFVY
+45 
-56 NDLEDFTVTCS
+56 LEDFTVTTQLKNVS
-67 LEHLSLDDALV
+67 VRDAV
-78 RVVGFYPVRIVRD
+78 RQVCGFYPMHLTFDNQDI
-91 GDRYFVECTYKTERH
+91 YIECMQKTKRH

-212 NTVLSKL
+212 NTVLAKL
-219 GDGIDVLQQLPFI
+219 GDGLDVLQQLPFI
-232 NGDGSSVNVVGR
+232 NGDGNTVSVVGR
-244 RGTPLVY
+244 KGTPLVY

-256 MQDWNELR
+256 MLDWNELR

-347 GEHEEEFSF
+347 GEHEEKFSF

-416 IGGNENS
+416 IGGDENS

-432 QPRSTHSLSAYYSN
+432 QPRSRHSLSAYYSN

-498 MTANLGGGKLSFGM
+498 MTANLGDSKLNLGM

-518 SHLNYNAN
+518 SNLDYNAS

-531 GIQGFDTESK
+531 DIQGFETESK

-608 YKVTVERPSYSN
+608 YKVTVDRPSYGN

-654 KNFLAVFDYYNIKD
+654 KNLLAVFDYYNIKD

-755 YTKGD
+755 HTKGD
-760 GQFYTSEKALV
+760 GQFYTTEKALV
-771 NYTDIYIAKRKAN
+771 NYTDIYIAKRTAN
-784 WTFRVG
+784 WTFRLG

>member
-1 MKETM
+1 MK
-6 RKILLLLSLCLAA
+6 RLYILFLCLAA
-19 NFTLAQKITRNY
+19 ISAEAQRLTHDFQNT
-31 QGQSL
+31 SL
-36 SSVLEDLDA
+36 SEALIWIDNAQDNYKLNFIFDE
-45 STSRHEISFVY
+45 
-56 NDLEDFTVTCS
+56 LEDFTVTTQLKNVS
-67 LEHLSLDDALV
+67 VRDAV
-78 RVVGFYPVRIVRD
+78 RQVCGFYPMHLTFDNQDI
-91 GDRYFVECTYKTERH
+91 YIECMQKTKRH

-212 NTVLSKL
+212 NTVLAKL
-219 GDGIDVLQQLPFI
+219 GDGLDVLQQLPFI
-232 NGDGSSVNVVGR
+232 NGDGNTVSVVGR
-244 RGTPLVY
+244 KGTPLVY

-256 MQDWNELR
+256 MLDWNELR

-295 TLRPAG
+295 TLRPTG

-320 NEWLFLNYRKRNTD
+320 NEWLFLNYRKKNTD

-347 GEHEEEFSF
+347 GEHEEGFSF

-369 LEKNKYNR
+369 LEKNKYNS

-405 YDTHMALENSF
+405 FDTHMALENSF
-416 IGGNENS
+416 IGGDENS

-432 QPRSTHSLSAYYSN
+432 QPRSRHSLSAYYSN
-446 QLSERLSLKI
+446 QFCEILSLKL
-456 DGMYAHVSS
+456 DGMLAHVSS

-518 SHLNYNAN
+518 SNLDYNAS

-531 GIQGFDTESK
+531 DIQGFETESK

-598 QMGGFSASLG
+598 QVGRFSASLG
-608 YKVTVERPSYSN
+608 YKVTVDRPSYSN
-620 LQSGVRYNNSYT
+620 LQSGVRYINSYT
-632 YVEGNP
+632 YAEGNP
-638 LLRPSYVHD
+638 LLRPSYIHD
-647 ISVMMVY
+647 ISIMMVY
-654 KNFLAVFDYYNIKD
+654 KNLLAVFDYYNIKD

-686 QMNFSHHG
+686 RMNFNHHG
-694 WTVNLSYSP
+694 WMVNLSYSP

-731 CLYYSWKNVLSF
+731 CLNYSWKNVLSF

-755 YTKGD
+755 HTKGD
-760 GQFYTSEKALV
+760 GQFYTTEKALV

-801 GYDQIGDIM
+801 GYDQIGDIT

>member
-1 MKETM
+1 MK
-6 RKILLLLSLCLAA
+6 RLYILFLCLAA
-19 NFTLAQKITRNY
+19 ISAEAQRLTHDFQNT
-31 QGQSL
+31 SL
-36 SSVLEDLDA
+36 SEALIWIDNAQDNYKLNFIFDE
-45 STSRHEISFVY
+45 
-56 NDLEDFTVTCS
+56 LEDFTVTTQLKNVS
-67 LEHLSLDDALV
+67 VRDAV
-78 RVVGFYPVRIVRD
+78 RQVCGFYPMHLTFDNQDI
-91 GDRYFVECTYKTERH
+91 YIECMQKTKRH

-232 NGDGSSVNVVGR
+232 NGDGNTVSVVGR
-244 RGTPLVY
+244 KGTPLVY

-256 MQDWNELR
+256 MLDWNELR

-320 NEWLFLNYRKRNTD
+320 NEWLFLNYRKKNTD

-347 GEHEEEFSF
+347 GEHEEKFSF

-369 LEKNKYNR
+369 LERNKYNG

-531 GIQGFDTESK
+531 GIQGFETESK

-598 QMGGFSASLG
+598 QVGRFSASLG
-608 YKVTVERPSYSN
+608 YKVTVDRPSYSN
-620 LQSGVRYNNSYT
+620 LQSGVRYINSYT
-632 YVEGNP
+632 YAEGNP

-654 KNFLAVFDYYNIKD
+654 KNLLAVFDYYNIKD

-686 QMNFSHHG
+686 RMNFNHHG

-755 YTKGD
+755 HTKGD
-760 GQFYTSEKALV
+760 GQFYTTEKALV
-771 NYTDIYIAKRKAN
+771 NYTDIYIAKRTAN
-784 WTFRVG
+784 WTFRLG

-801 GYDQIGDIM
+801 GYDKIGDIT

-838 GGDAGTSELNRL
+838 GGDAGASELNRL

>member
-1 MKETM
+1 M
-6 RKILLLLSLCLAA
+6 RHWVLFTFVMVATIVKSQNINGVVVDEGNEPIAYASISLLEANDSTFITGTTTNMDGKFCMTGDVQNKILKVSYVGYA
-19 NFTLAQKITRNY
+19 TQY
-31 QGQSL
+31 
-36 SSVLEDLDA
+36 LEPMSDM
-45 STSRHEISFVY
+45 
-56 NDLEDFTVTCS
+56 
-67 LEHLSLDDALV
+67 
-78 RVVGFYPVRIVRD
+78 RVVLSEAGISV
-91 GDRYFVECTYKTERH
+91 GD
-106 LKGTIIDEQGRPL
+106 
-119 AFANIA
+119 
-125 ILNPADSTLLSG
+125 
-137 GVSNEGGQ
+137 
-145 FVVPYEQYKV
+145 VV
-155 LVRIS
+155 I
-160 YMGYKSIFRLC
+160 
-171 TQEDM
+171 T
-176 GTIRLQRDSYI
+176 
-187 VKGVE
+187 
-192 VKGSRPVF
+192 GSRPVYR
-200 KMKNG
+200 MKNG

-219 GDGIDVLQQLPFI
+219 GDGFDVLQQLPFI

-320 NEWLFLNYRKRNTD
+320 NEWLFLNYRKKNTD

-347 GEHEEEFSF
+347 GEHKEEFSF

-416 IGGNENS
+416 IGGDENS

-432 QPRSTHSLSAYYSN
+432 QPHSRHSLSAYYSN
-446 QLSERLSLKI
+446 RFNKAVSLKI
-456 DGMYAHVSS
+456 DGVYAHISS

-478 PVTVSTNTDTKSNVY
+478 PMTVSTNTDTKSDVY

-498 MTANLGGGKLSFGM
+498 MTANLGGGKLNFGM

-518 SHLNYNAN
+518 SNLDYNAN

-531 GIQGFDTESK
+531 DIQGFETDTK
-541 QASTSFFADY
+541 QTSTSFFANY

-638 LLRPSYVHD
+638 LLRPSYIHD
-647 ISVMMVY
+647 ISLMMVY
-654 KNFLAVFDYYNIKD
+654 KNLLAVFDYYNIKD

-686 QMNFSHHG
+686 RMNFSHHG
-694 WTVNLSYSP
+694 WMVNLSYSP

-731 CLYYSWKNVLSF
+731 CLNYSWKNVLSF

-755 YTKGD
+755 HTKGD
-760 GQFYTSEKALV
+760 GQFYTTEKALV
-771 NYTDIYIAKRKAN
+771 NYTDIYIAKRTAN
-784 WTFRVG
+784 WTFRLG

-838 GGDAGTSELNRL
+838 GGDAGASELNRL

>member
-1 MKETM
+1 MK
-6 RKILLLLSLCLAA
+6 RLYILFLCLAA
-19 NFTLAQKITRNY
+19 ISAEAQRLTHDFQNT
-31 QGQSL
+31 SL
-36 SSVLEDLDA
+36 SEALIWIDNAQDNYKLNFIFDE
-45 STSRHEISFVY
+45 
-56 NDLEDFTVTCS
+56 LEDFTVTTQLKNVS
-67 LEHLSLDDALV
+67 VRDAV
-78 RVVGFYPVRIVRD
+78 RQVCGFYPMHLTFDNQDI
-91 GDRYFVECTYKTERH
+91 YIECMQKTKRH

-219 GDGIDVLQQLPFI
+219 GDGLDVLQQLPFI
-232 NGDGSSVNVVGR
+232 NGDGNTVSVVGR
-244 RGTPLVY
+244 KGTPLVY

-320 NEWLFLNYRKRNTD
+320 NEWLFLNYRKKNTD

-347 GEHEEEFSF
+347 GEHKEEFSF

-405 YDTHMALENSF
+405 FDTHMALENSF
-416 IGGNENS
+416 IGGDENS

-432 QPRSTHSLSAYYSN
+432 QPRSRHSLSAYYSN
-446 QLSERLSLKI
+446 QFCEILSLKL
-456 DGMYAHVSS
+456 DGMLAHVSS

-518 SHLNYNAN
+518 SNLDYNAS

-531 GIQGFDTESK
+531 DIQGFETESK

-638 LLRPSYVHD
+638 LLRPSYIHD
-647 ISVMMVY
+647 ISIMMVY
-654 KNFLAVFDYYNIKD
+654 KNLLAVFDYYNIKD

-686 QMNFSHHG
+686 RMNFNHHG

-755 YTKGD
+755 HTKGD
-760 GQFYTSEKALV
+760 GQFYTTEKALV

-784 WTFRVG
+784 WTFRLG

-801 GYDQIGDIM
+801 GYDQIGDIT

-838 GGDAGTSELNRL
+838 GGDAGASELNRL

>member
-1 MKETM
+1 M
-6 RKILLLLSLCLAA
+6 RHWVLFTFVLVATIVKSQNINGVVVDEKDEPIAYASISLLEANDSTFITGTTTNMDGKFSMTGDMQNKILKVSYVGYA
-19 NFTLAQKITRNY
+19 TQY
-31 QGQSL
+31 
-36 SSVLEDLDA
+36 LEPMSDM
-45 STSRHEISFVY
+45 
-56 NDLEDFTVTCS
+56 
-67 LEHLSLDDALV
+67 
-78 RVVGFYPVRIVRD
+78 RVVLSEAGISV
-91 GDRYFVECTYKTERH
+91 GD
-106 LKGTIIDEQGRPL
+106 
-119 AFANIA
+119 
-125 ILNPADSTLLSG
+125 
-137 GVSNEGGQ
+137 
-145 FVVPYEQYKV
+145 VV
-155 LVRIS
+155 I
-160 YMGYKSIFRLC
+160 
-171 TQEDM
+171 T
-176 GTIRLQRDSYI
+176 
-187 VKGVE
+187 
-192 VKGSRPVF
+192 GSRPVF

-320 NEWLFLNYRKRNTD
+320 NEWLFLNYRKKNTD

-347 GEHEEEFSF
+347 GEHEEKFSF

-465 DVENNETEDRTGR
+465 DVENNETEDRTGI

-518 SHLNYNAN
+518 SNLDYNAS

-531 GIQGFDTESK
+531 DIQGFETESK

-598 QMGGFSASLG
+598 QVGRFSASLG
-608 YKVTVERPSYSN
+608 YKVTVDRPSYSN

-647 ISVMMVY
+647 ISVMMAY
-654 KNFLAVFDYYNIKD
+654 KDFQAVFDYYNIKD

-686 QMNFSHHG
+686 RMNFNHHG

-755 YTKGD
+755 HTKGD
-760 GQFYTSEKALV
+760 GQFYTTEKALV
-771 NYTDIYIAKRKAN
+771 NYTDIYIAKRTAN
-784 WTFRVG
+784 WTFRLG

-801 GYDQIGDIM
+801 GYDKIGDITR
-810 HRHWTD
+810 RHWTD

-828 RFNSTKSKYR
+828 RFNSTNSKYR
-838 GGDAGTSELNRL
+838 GGDAGASELNRL

>member
-1 MKETM
+1 MK
-6 RKILLLLSLCLAA
+6 RLYILFLCLAA
-19 NFTLAQKITRNY
+19 ISAEAQRLTHDFQNT
-31 QGQSL
+31 SL
-36 SSVLEDLDA
+36 SEALIWIDNAQDNYKLNFIFDE
-45 STSRHEISFVY
+45 
-56 NDLEDFTVTCS
+56 LEDFTVTTQLKNVS
-67 LEHLSLDDALV
+67 VRDAV
-78 RVVGFYPVRIVRD
+78 RQVCGFYPMHLTFDNQDI
-91 GDRYFVECTYKTERH
+91 YIECMQKTKRH

-212 NTVLSKL
+212 NTVLAKL
-219 GDGIDVLQQLPFI
+219 GDGLDVLQQLPFI
-232 NGDGSSVNVVGR
+232 NGDGNTVSVVGR
-244 RGTPLVY
+244 KGTPLVY

-256 MQDWNELR
+256 MLDWNELR

-347 GEHEEEFSF
+347 GEHEEGFSF

-369 LEKNKYNR
+369 LERNKYNR

-416 IGGNENS
+416 IGGDENS

-432 QPRSTHSLSAYYSN
+432 QPRSRHSLSAYYSN
-446 QLSERLSLKI
+446 QFCEILSLKL
-456 DGMYAHVSS
+456 DGMLAHVSS

-518 SHLNYNAN
+518 SNLDYNAS

-531 GIQGFDTESK
+531 GIQGFETETK

-598 QMGGFSASLG
+598 QVGGFSASLG

-654 KNFLAVFDYYNIKD
+654 KNLLAVFDYYNIKD

-677 QDQPIIIYN
+677 QDQPIIIYSR
-686 QMNFSHHG
+686 MNFSHHG

-703 TISFWKPTFQIGVA
+703 TISFWKPTFQIGMA

-755 YTKGD
+755 HTKGD

-801 GYDQIGDIM
+801 GYDQIGDIT

>member
-1 MKETM
+1 MK
-6 RKILLLLSLCLAA
+6 RLYILFLCLAA
-19 NFTLAQKITRNY
+19 ISAEAQRLTHDFQNT
-31 QGQSL
+31 SL
-36 SSVLEDLDA
+36 SEALIWIDNAQDNYKLNFIFDE
-45 STSRHEISFVY
+45 
-56 NDLEDFTVTCS
+56 LEDFTVTTQLKNVS
-67 LEHLSLDDALV
+67 VRDAV
-78 RVVGFYPVRIVRD
+78 RQVCGFYPMHLTFDNQDI
-91 GDRYFVECTYKTERH
+91 YIECMQKTKRH

-212 NTVLSKL
+212 NTVLAKL
-219 GDGIDVLQQLPFI
+219 GDGLDVLQQLPFI
-232 NGDGSSVNVVGR
+232 NGHGNTVSVVGR
-244 RGTPLVY
+244 KGTPLVY

-256 MQDWNELR
+256 MLDWNELR

-347 GEHEEEFSF
+347 GEHEEKFSF

-416 IGGNENS
+416 IGGDENS

-432 QPRSTHSLSAYYSN
+432 QPRSRHSLSAYYSN
-446 QLSERLSLKI
+446 QFCEILSLKL
-456 DGMYAHVSS
+456 DGMLAHVSS

-518 SHLNYNAN
+518 SNLDYNAS

-531 GIQGFDTESK
+531 DIQGFETESK

-598 QMGGFSASLG
+598 QVGRFSASLG

-654 KNFLAVFDYYNIKD
+654 KNLLAVFDYYNIKD

-686 QMNFSHHG
+686 RMNFSHHG

-703 TISFWKPTFQIGVA
+703 TISFWKPTFQIGMA

-755 YTKGD
+755 HTKGD

-801 GYDQIGDIM
+801 GYDQIGDIT

>member
-1 MKETM
+1 M
-6 RKILLLLSLCLAA
+6 RHWVLFTFVMVATIVKSQNINGVVVDEKDEPIAYASISLLEANDSTFITGTTTNMDGKFSMTGDMQNKILKVSYVGYA
-19 NFTLAQKITRNY
+19 TQY
-31 QGQSL
+31 
-36 SSVLEDLDA
+36 LEPMSDM
-45 STSRHEISFVY
+45 
-56 NDLEDFTVTCS
+56 
-67 LEHLSLDDALV
+67 
-78 RVVGFYPVRIVRD
+78 RVVLSEAGISV
-91 GDRYFVECTYKTERH
+91 GD
-106 LKGTIIDEQGRPL
+106 
-119 AFANIA
+119 
-125 ILNPADSTLLSG
+125 
-137 GVSNEGGQ
+137 
-145 FVVPYEQYKV
+145 VV
-155 LVRIS
+155 I
-160 YMGYKSIFRLC
+160 
-171 TQEDM
+171 T
-176 GTIRLQRDSYI
+176 
-187 VKGVE
+187 
-192 VKGSRPVF
+192 GSRPVYR
-200 KMKNG
+200 MKNG

-320 NEWLFLNYRKRNTD
+320 NEWLFLNYRKKNTD

-347 GEHEEEFSF
+347 GEHKEEFSF

-416 IGGNENS
+416 IGGDENS

-432 QPRSTHSLSAYYSN
+432 QPRSRHSLSAYYSN
-446 QLSERLSLKI
+446 QFCEILSLKL
-456 DGMYAHVSS
+456 DGMLAHVSS

-478 PVTVSTNTDTKSNVY
+478 PVTVSTNTDTKSDVY
-493 ALKAI
+493 ALKAV
-498 MTANLGGGKLSFGM
+498 MTANLGGGKLNLGM

-518 SHLNYNAN
+518 SNLDYNVN
-526 QQGND
+526 QKGND
-531 GIQGFDTESK
+531 DIQGFETETK
-541 QASTSFFADY
+541 QTSTSFFANY
-551 QMNLGALFIDAGLRY
+551 QLDLGTLSADVGLRY

-572 YYKDGVKRNEDCKKY
+572 YYKDGIKRNEDCKKY

-598 QMGGFSASLG
+598 QAGGFSASLG
-608 YKVTVERPSYSN
+608 YKVTVDRPSYGN
-620 LQSGVRYNNSYT
+620 LRNGVRYINSYT
-632 YVEGNP
+632 YAEGNP
-638 LLRPSYVHD
+638 LLRPSYIHD
-647 ISVMMVY
+647 ISIMMVY
-654 KNFLAVFDYYNIKD
+654 KNLLAVFDYYNIKD
-668 ADYQVLNLY
+668 ADYQVLNFY

-686 QMNFSHHG
+686 RMNFNHHA
-694 WTVNLSYSP
+694 WMVNLSYSP

-731 CLYYSWKNVLSF
+731 ILNYSWKNVLSF
-743 PKNWTIVFNMDG
+743 PKNWTIVFNMNG
-755 YTKGD
+755 HTKGD

-801 GYDQIGDIM
+801 GYDKIGDIT

-838 GGDAGTSELNRL
+838 GGDAGASELNRL

>member
-1 MKETM
+1 M
-6 RKILLLLSLCLAA
+6 RHWVLFTFVMVATIVKSQNINGVVVDEGNEPIAYASISLLEANDSTFITGTTTNMDGKFCMTGDVQNKILKVSYVGYA
-19 NFTLAQKITRNY
+19 TQY
-31 QGQSL
+31 
-36 SSVLEDLDA
+36 LEPMSDM
-45 STSRHEISFVY
+45 
-56 NDLEDFTVTCS
+56 
-67 LEHLSLDDALV
+67 
-78 RVVGFYPVRIVRD
+78 RVVLSEAGISV
-91 GDRYFVECTYKTERH
+91 GD
-106 LKGTIIDEQGRPL
+106 
-119 AFANIA
+119 
-125 ILNPADSTLLSG
+125 
-137 GVSNEGGQ
+137 
-145 FVVPYEQYKV
+145 VV
-155 LVRIS
+155 I
-160 YMGYKSIFRLC
+160 
-171 TQEDM
+171 T
-176 GTIRLQRDSYI
+176 
-187 VKGVE
+187 
-192 VKGSRPVF
+192 GSRPVYR
-200 KMKNG
+200 MKNG

-320 NEWLFLNYRKRNTD
+320 NEWLFLNYRKKNTD

-347 GEHEEEFSF
+347 GEHKEEFSF

-416 IGGNENS
+416 IGGDENS

-432 QPRSTHSLSAYYSN
+432 QPRSRHSLSAYYSN
-446 QLSERLSLKI
+446 QFCEILSLKL
-456 DGMYAHVSS
+456 DGMLAHVSS
-465 DVENNETEDRTGR
+465 DEENHETEDRMGR
-478 PVTVSTNTDTKSNVY
+478 PVTVSTNTDTKSDVY
-493 ALKAI
+493 ALKAV
-498 MTANLGGGKLSFGM
+498 MTANLGGGKLNLGM

-518 SHLNYNAN
+518 SNLDYNVN
-526 QQGND
+526 QKGND
-531 GIQGFDTESK
+531 DIQGFETETK
-541 QASTSFFADY
+541 QTSTSFFANY
-551 QMNLGALFIDAGLRY
+551 QLDLGTLSADVGLRY

-572 YYKDGVKRNEDCKKY
+572 YYKDGIKRNEDCKKY

-598 QMGGFSASLG
+598 QAGGFSASLG
-608 YKVTVERPSYSN
+608 YKVTVDRPSYGN
-620 LQSGVRYNNSYT
+620 LRNGVRYINSYT
-632 YVEGNP
+632 YAEGNP
-638 LLRPSYVHD
+638 LLRPSYIHD
-647 ISVMMVY
+647 ISIMMVY
-654 KNFLAVFDYYNIKD
+654 KNLLAVFDYYNIKD
-668 ADYQVLNLY
+668 ADYQVLNFY

-686 QMNFSHHG
+686 RMNFNHHA
-694 WTVNLSYSP
+694 WMVNLSYSP

-731 CLYYSWKNVLSF
+731 ILNYSWKNVLSF
-743 PKNWTIVFNMDG
+743 PKNWTIVFNMNG
-755 YTKGD
+755 HTKGD

-801 GYDQIGDIM
+801 GYDKIGDIT

-838 GGDAGTSELNRL
+838 GGDAGASELNRL

>member
-1 MKETM
+1 MK
-6 RKILLLLSLCLAA
+6 RLYILFLCLAA
-19 NFTLAQKITRNY
+19 ISAEAQRLTHDFQNT
-31 QGQSL
+31 SL
-36 SSVLEDLDA
+36 SEALIWIDNAQDNYKLNFIFDE
-45 STSRHEISFVY
+45 
-56 NDLEDFTVTCS
+56 LEDFTVTTQLKNVS
-67 LEHLSLDDALV
+67 VRDAV
-78 RVVGFYPVRIVRD
+78 RQVCGFYPMHLTFDNQDI
-91 GDRYFVECTYKTERH
+91 YIECMQKTKRH

-171 TQEDM
+171 TQEEM

-219 GDGIDVLQQLPFI
+219 GDGLDVLQQLPFI
-232 NGDGSSVNVVGR
+232 NGDGNTVSVVGR
-244 RGTPLVY
+244 KGTPLVY

-256 MQDWNELR
+256 MLDWNELR

-347 GEHEEEFSF
+347 GEHEEKFSF

-478 PVTVSTNTDTKSNVY
+478 PMTVSTNTDTKSDVY

-498 MTANLGGGKLSFGM
+498 MTANLGGGKLNFGM

-518 SHLNYNAN
+518 SNLDYNAS

-531 GIQGFDTESK
+531 DIQGFETESK

-572 YYKDGVKRNEDCKKY
+572 FYKDGVKRNEDCKKY

-608 YKVTVERPSYSN
+608 YKVTVDRPSYSN
-620 LQSGVRYNNSYT
+620 LQSGVRYINSYT

-647 ISVMMVY
+647 ISVMMAY
-654 KNFLAVFDYYNIKD
+654 KDFQAVFDYYNIKD

-686 QMNFSHHG
+686 RMNFNHHG

-731 CLYYSWKNVLSF
+731 CLNYSWKNVLSF

-755 YTKGD
+755 HTKGD

-771 NYTDIYIAKRKAN
+771 NYTDIYIAKRIAN
-784 WTFRVG
+784 WTFRLG

-801 GYDQIGDIM
+801 GYDKIGDITR
-810 HRHWTD
+810 RHWTD